1 MKTPKYLAI
10 FLFIIQ
16 LQFGYSQNTY
26 DFIPSE
32 FIQLSDEQLNTM
44 NIMIKPD
51 IMLFNDKGDR
61 LGMDQ
66 MSLMA
71 NPEFRP
77 IFYADNNGN
86 IKAVVFENKI
96 DHPILVEQNPEEV
109 FEKGEYALDFLVTD
123 LNGNSI
129 KLSELR
135 GKIVVLNFW
144 FIKCSPCVMEMP
156 DLNELSAMYD
166 PKNVVFLAITFDNK
180 DLVEQFLT
188 TTQFDYTIAANAMD
202 AINIY
207 GVRSFPTNM
216 VINKEGQIVLKEIGY
231 RLNMKEVLVTAINKL
246 L

>member
-1 MKTPKYLAI
+1 MKNLKYISVL
-10 FLFIIQ
+10 LLVLH
-16 LQFGYSQNTY
+16 LQMGYSQGTY
-26 DFIPSE
+26 DFVPSH
-32 FIQLSDEQLNTM
+32 FIQLSEEQVSSM
-44 NIMIKPD
+44 SIIIKPD

-77 IFYADNNGN
+77 IFFADNTGN
-86 IKAVVFENKI
+86 IKAVVFENKLEN
-96 DHPILVEQNPEEV
+96 PIVIEKNPEAD
-109 FEKGEYALDFLVTD
+109 FEEGEYALDFLATD
-123 LNGNSI
+123 LSGNTI
-129 KLSELR
+129 KLSDLR

-156 DLNELSAMYD
+156 DLNQVHSMYD
-166 PKNVVFLAITFDNK
+166 TNDVVFLAVTFDRQE
-180 DLVEQFLT
+180 LVEQFLEE
-188 TTQFDYTIAANAMD
+188 TQFDYTITPDAND

-216 VINKEGQIVLKEIGY
+216 VIDRNGQIVLKEIGY
-231 RLNMKEVLVTAINKL
+231 RTNMKDVLVEAINKL